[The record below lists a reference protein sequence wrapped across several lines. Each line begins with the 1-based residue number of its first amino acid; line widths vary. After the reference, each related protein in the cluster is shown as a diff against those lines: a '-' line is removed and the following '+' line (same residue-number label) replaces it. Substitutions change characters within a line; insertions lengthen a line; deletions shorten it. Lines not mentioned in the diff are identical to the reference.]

1 MLKRFASAVSAAALG
16 LALLP
21 AMLPQQAMAQS
32 SSATPAF
39 PPQRLVPIP
48 HRARRADM
56 TFNGTENVLIDG
68 KRPARLAPGVR
79 IFSRQNM
86 LLMYGNLTGTAKV
99 KFLRERTTGL
109 LMNIW
114 VLTEDEIAASDPKP
128 DPTDPETAK

>member
-1 MLKRFASAVSAAALG
+1 MLKRFASALSAAALG

-21 AMLPQQAMAQS
+21 AVLPQQAAAQT
-32 SSATPAF
+32 SSAATL

-48 HRARRADM
+48 VRARRADI

-68 KRPARLAPGVR
+68 KKPARLAPGVR

-86 LLMYGNLTGTAKV
+86 LLMYGSLNGTATV

-114 VLTEDEIAASDPKP
+114 VLTDDEIKVTDPKP
-128 DPTDPETAK
+128 DLNDPETFK